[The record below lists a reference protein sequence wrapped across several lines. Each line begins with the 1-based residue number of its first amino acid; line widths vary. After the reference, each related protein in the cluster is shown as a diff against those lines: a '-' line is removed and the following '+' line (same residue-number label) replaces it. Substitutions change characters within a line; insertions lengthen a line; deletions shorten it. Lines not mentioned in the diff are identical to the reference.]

1 MTIGTTSGAH
11 PGVRR
16 PLSVVLAGGG
26 TAGHTSPL
34 IATAYELQ
42 LAHPDIRITAV
53 GSTRGLE
60 TTVVPAAGLKLE
72 LIPPVP
78 MPRRP
83 GTDLALVPARLA
95 RSVAAAVDILRRV
108 EADVAL
114 GFGGYVSTPVY
125 LAAKRL
131 GVPIVIHEQ
140 NALPGLANRLAARL
154 TRHVYTSFPD
164 TRLPHS
170 SYIGLPIR
178 RTITE
183 LDRAASGVEARR
195 AFGLEEGLPTLLVSG
210 GSQGATSIN
219 AATVGARDQLL
230 AHGIQVLHVLGP
242 KNLTDQTTRVLDSQT
257 GAAYQPLAYVERM
270 EQAYAAA
277 DLMLGRCG
285 ASTVLETAAT
295 GLPAVFVPY
304 PHGNGEQARNAELVV
319 TAGGGLL
326 LDDADCTAEWV
337 GREIPALVDHPD
349 RLVRMT
355 AALRGVAKSDAATVL
370 AGKTVAAIRATKV
383 D

>member
-1 MTIGTTSGAH
+1 MTAH
-11 PGVRR
+11 TPGQTGR
-16 PLSVVLAGGG
+16 PVSVVLAGGG

-42 LAHPDIRITAV
+42 ALDPGIRITAV
-53 GSTRGLE
+53 GTARGLE
-60 TTVVPAAGLKLE
+60 TTVVPAAGLDLQ

-83 GTDLALVPARLA
+83 GKALALVGVRLA
-95 RSVAAAVDILRRV
+95 RSVGAAVDLLRRV
-108 EADVAL
+108 EADVVL

-125 LAAKRL
+125 LAARRL

-140 NALPGLANRLAARL
+140 NALPGLANVLAARL
-154 TRHVYTSFPD
+154 SRHVYTSFPD
-164 TRLPHS
+164 TRLPHAR
-170 SYIGLPIR
+170 YIGLPIR
-178 RTITE
+178 RAITA
-183 LDRAASGVEARR
+183 LDRGASGVEARR

-210 GSQGATSIN
+210 GSQGAASIN
-219 AATVGARDQLL
+219 TAVLGARDRLL

-242 KNLTDQTTRVLDSQT
+242 KNMTDQTTRVLDSQT

-295 GLPAVFVPY
+295 GLPAIFVPY
-304 PHGNGEQARNAELVV
+304 PHGNGEQARNADLVV
-319 TAGGGLL
+319 RVGGGLL
-326 LDDADCTAEWV
+326 LADADCTPEWV
-337 GREIPALVDHPD
+337 AREIPALVDGPD
-349 RLVRMT
+349 RLAKMT
-355 AALRGVAKSDAATVL
+355 AALRDVAKPEAASVL
-370 AGKTVAAIRATKV
+370 AGLTLAASRATKV
-383 D
+383 E